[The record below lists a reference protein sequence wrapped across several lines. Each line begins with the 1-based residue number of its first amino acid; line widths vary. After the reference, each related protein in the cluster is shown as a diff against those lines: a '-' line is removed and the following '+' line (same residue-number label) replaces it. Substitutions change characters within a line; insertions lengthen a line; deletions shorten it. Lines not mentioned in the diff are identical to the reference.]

1 MRQPTPE
8 TSSETPSV
16 AREQTP
22 AQTAAEAARR
32 ADLEL
37 KMAQEETESQLR
49 AAELAEDLKQSKIEK
64 VVTVK
69 KPLSEKRRFWGGL
82 GKLGVGAV
90 GPGVAKGVKQIGY
103 GFSGIFTAIENAGH
117 QTLKQYESYLK
128 WIPFLG
134 PWLLKKPEK
143 SWKEQDEED
152 AKKKEAEAK
161 KTEAKNKAQQ
171 KLEKKYGK
179 DRADEL
185 IAAQEVIDT
194 SKLGDNKTEDNTETK
209 AAA

>member
-1 MRQPTPE
+1 MRQPT
-8 TSSETPSV
+8 SETRAEIPSV

-22 AQTAAEAARR
+22 DQMAAEAARH

-37 KMAQEETESQLR
+37 KMAQEEAKSQHR
-49 AAELAEDLKQSKIEK
+49 AAELAEDLKQPNIEK

-69 KPLSEKRRFWGGL
+69 KLPSDKRQFWGGL

-90 GPGVAKGVKQIGY
+90 GLGVGKGVKQVGY

-117 QTLKQYESYLK
+117 KTLQQYEKYLK

-134 PWLLKKPEK
+134 PLLLKRPEK
-143 SWKEQDEED
+143 SWREQDEED
-152 AKKKEAEAK
+152 AKKKEAAAK
-161 KTEAKNKAQQ
+161 KTEAQNKAQQ

-179 DRADEL
+179 AREDEL

-194 SKLGDNKTEDNTETK
+194 SKLGADKKEDE